1 VTHLLLTVRFL
12 DNRYHGLLDRGG
24 PVEWPPSPFRLF
36 QALVAGVAR
45 RGELVVGEDVPS
57 NNTFTP
63 IGQAL
68 DWLQKH
74 TRKHPPIIIAPQA
87 KPGQAITQFVPNNDS
102 DKKFDRQ
109 KRLTAKHI
117 QPTLFLLEP
126 DQKPEVNYAWP
137 LNGVKGCP
145 VMEIEKAARS
155 LTTLGWGI
163 DMAFGYARLVAEA
176 ELETLKGVRWY
187 PRHRDYPFKYTLRV
201 PTYDALGECTLRDLR
216 HCHSTFINRIEH
228 GKPLKTVDKPK
239 VFDRVLYTSTERPQS
254 RPYAIFKLVDENEDT
269 VSYPQAK
276 LIHIAG
282 MVKHLAIELMKKYPP
297 RDLRGNSHEQWV
309 KQYVAGHFTD
319 NRDPDAPP
327 HPRFSYVPLPSIG
340 HRHTNPAVR
349 RVMIIAPIGDED
361 WLEYLAQRL
370 NGEILRPDPKYPDVR
385 LPHPTLL
392 QRIPSRKKD
401 GVRDAYIRE
410 SYEWASVTPIILN
423 RHVDKIKKTL
433 PDGKVIEVLDRI
445 EITEQIRISLAQSGI
460 EQPCEFEWGAFS
472 YFPKMLSAHKY
483 QKNSNDPSKR
493 VEIGYLRPDHLVG
506 RTAVH
511 INIRFGRRENPND
524 PNSRW
529 IPADYP
535 VPGPI
540 TIGAGRHC
548 GLGLLARV
556 DQSSKLSME

>member
-1 VTHLLLTVRFL
+1 MRTNLCISIRFIHPEP
-12 DNRYHGLLDRGG
+12 RFHGRGDG
-24 PVEWPPSPFRLF
+24 EQPEWPPSPMRVL
-36 QALVAGVAR
+36 QALLNAACSRARGKPLAPELRNSLHVLELIRPSIVAPRATLSDVGFKTYVPHNHADLVAAKWYR
-45 RGELVVGEDVPS
+45 DNSSASIAEHRTEKNYRPYRIE
-57 NNTFTP
+57 T
-63 IGQAL
+63 IG
-68 DWLQKH
+68 
-74 TRKHPPIIIAPQA
+74 
-87 KPGQAITQFVPNNDS
+87 ND
-102 DKKFDRQ
+102 
-109 KRLTAKHI
+109 L
-117 QPTLFLLEP
+117 PTLHYLYPLKDLQVNPNSLLETILP
-126 DQKPEVNYAWP
+126 SV
-137 LNGVKGCP
+137 
-145 VMEIEKAARS
+145 RS
-155 LTTLGWGI
+155 IYSLGWGI
-163 DMAFGYARLVAEA
+163 DQVIADATLIDQQSASQLLGQRFIPTTRGGIRLRAPRQDSIKALERRYERFLARLQGNQWTSPPPLTATAFDV
-176 ELETLKGVRWY
+176 V
-187 PRHRDYPFKYTLRV
+187 
-201 PTYDALGECTLRDLR
+201 TYSD
-216 HCHSTFINRIEH
+216 
-228 GKPLKTVDKPK
+228 
-239 VFDRVLYTSTERPQS
+239 TERPQS

-349 RVMIIAPIGDED
+349 RVMIIAPMGDED

-483 QKNSNDPSKR
+483 QRDSNDPSKR

-556 DQSSKLSME
+556 DPSSKLSME